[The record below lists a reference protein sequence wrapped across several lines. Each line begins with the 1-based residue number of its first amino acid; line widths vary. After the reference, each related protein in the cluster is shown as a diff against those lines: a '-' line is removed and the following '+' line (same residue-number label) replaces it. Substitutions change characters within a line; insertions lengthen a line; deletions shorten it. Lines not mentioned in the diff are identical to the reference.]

1 MTGGVSPAVLAAA
14 RPLLD
19 LAGRMRFVPEPPD
32 LEALRQKCLEAMQN
46 YERQI
51 SAAGVPQDQARVAHY
66 ALCATLDDVILSR
79 RWGNYSIWARHGMVW
94 SFHQDATSGDRFY
107 DILAH
112 LERDPITNRDLLRLM
127 YLCLSTGFEGRLRI
141 HPQRVFEHSRVRDE
155 VYRLLRGNTPSEL
168 SPQWMGTAVARQAPP
183 LTARLVAAIAGAALF
198 CSIVLYAVLALRL
211 GAHTQALDEAMAAAP
226 PQPPASLA
234 TTVTDRMRRFLA
246 PEIKADLLSVA
257 DATFGTMVRIHNR
270 GVFASASADVDP
282 RFVPLIDRVG
292 QALAAEKVKV
302 QVIGYTDNQPIS
314 TPQFP
319 SNLELSRAR
328 AQAVA
333 ALIGQRF
340 NRTLIQSEGRG
351 DSDPIDTNGTDK
363 GREANRR
370 TEIHVIWR

>member
-1 MTGGVSPAVLAAA
+1 MGSAAPAVLAAA

-32 LEALRQKCLEAMQN
+32 LDALRQKCLEAMQG

-51 SAAGVPQDQARVAHY
+51 SAAGVPQEQARVAHY

-79 RWGNYSIWARHGMVW
+79 RWGNYSVWARHGMVW

-112 LERDPITNRDLLRLM
+112 LERDPLTNRDLLRLM

-141 HPQRVFEHSRVRDE
+141 HPQRLFEHGRVRDE
-155 VYRLLRGNTPSEL
+155 LYRLLRGNTPGEL
-168 SPQWMGTAVARQAPP
+168 SPQWMGTEVARQAP
-183 LTARLVAAIAGAALF
+183 LIGGRLVAGIVGLALF
-198 CSIVLYAVLALRL
+198 CLIALYAVLALRL
-211 GAHTQALDEAMAAAP
+211 GAHTHALDEAMAAAP

-246 PEIKADLLSVA
+246 PEIKAQLLTVA
-257 DATFGTMVRIHNR
+257 DAGFGTLVRIHNQ
-270 GVFASASADVDP
+270 GVFASASPDVDP
-282 RFVPLIDRVG
+282 RFVPLVDRVG
-292 QALAAEKVKV
+292 QALAAETVKV
-302 QVIGYTDNQPIS
+302 QVIGHTDNQPIS

-340 NRTLIQSEGRG
+340 KRDIQSEGRG
-351 DSDPIDTNGTDK
+351 DSEPIDTNETEK